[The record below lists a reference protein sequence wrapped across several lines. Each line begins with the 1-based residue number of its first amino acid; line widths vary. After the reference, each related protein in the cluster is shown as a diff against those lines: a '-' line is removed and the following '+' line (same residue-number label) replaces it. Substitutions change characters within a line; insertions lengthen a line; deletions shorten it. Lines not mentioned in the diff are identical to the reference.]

1 LAEQYVYVPVSSA
14 ALMAQSRD
22 KYAFPY
28 GDCTQIFQTGCPV
41 YPVRKERK
49 IIAEG
54 FFRFWFCSIC
64 LGSLGEPQI
73 TPMQEQNEIMS
84 VHLITVR
91 IEVKKWPH

>member
-1 LAEQYVYVPVSSA
+1 MAEQYVYVFVSSA
-14 ALMAQSRD
+14 ALIAQSRD

-54 FFRFWFCSIC
+54 FFRFWFCSIG
-64 LGSLGEPQI
+64 LGSLGEPQITQITQI

-84 VHLITVR
+84 VS
-91 IEVKKWPH
+91 